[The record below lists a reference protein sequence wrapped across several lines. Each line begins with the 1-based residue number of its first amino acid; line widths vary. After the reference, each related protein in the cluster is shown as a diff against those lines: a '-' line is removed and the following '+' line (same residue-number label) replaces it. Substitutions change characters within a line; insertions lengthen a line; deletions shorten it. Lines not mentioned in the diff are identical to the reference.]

1 MVAATSSMESFWT
14 LLELAKEP
22 LAWKVFLSLVWEN
35 TRWYL
40 LMTVV
45 LTVATVLLGWLYTA
59 VWCARSATVR
69 VRPNTPSETEVQE
82 ASSTTTPSPDDH
94 SVLDERRRRQ
104 DSDDE
109 PLTVL
114 VDTTQPLPPGRLKRA
129 EREAMRRRLEQDMTE
144 EQKRE
149 ERQAESEQMAAI
161 LDLMQKNSDKFGN
174 PSAEEM
180 QSQMRLY
187 L

>member
-1 MVAATSSMESFWT
+1 MVTATSSMESFWT
-14 LLELAKEP
+14 LVELAKEP

-59 VWCARSATVR
+59 VRCARSASVH

-94 SVLDERRRRQ
+94 AVLDERRRRQ

-109 PLTVL
+109 PLTSGV
-114 VDTTQPLPPGRLKRA
+114 
-129 EREAMRRRLEQDMTE
+129 
-144 EQKRE
+144 
-149 ERQAESEQMAAI
+149 
-161 LDLMQKNSDKFGN
+161 
-174 PSAEEM
+174 
-180 QSQMRLY
+180 
-187 L
+187 